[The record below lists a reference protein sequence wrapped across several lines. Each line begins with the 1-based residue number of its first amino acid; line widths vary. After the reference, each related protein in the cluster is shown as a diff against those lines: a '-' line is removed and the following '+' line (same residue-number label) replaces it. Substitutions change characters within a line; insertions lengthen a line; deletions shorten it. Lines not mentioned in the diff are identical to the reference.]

1 MAEFEVENHISEEPD
16 FAWWVKYVLKK
27 GDQIIS
33 KTQLFWVKTQKYR
46 IRVQNTVNEAINI
59 YKENDDI
66 LWWDAII
73 KEIKNV

>member
-1 MAEFEVENHISEEPD
+1 MAEFKVENHISEEPD
-16 FAWWVKYVLKK
+16 FAWWVKHVLKK